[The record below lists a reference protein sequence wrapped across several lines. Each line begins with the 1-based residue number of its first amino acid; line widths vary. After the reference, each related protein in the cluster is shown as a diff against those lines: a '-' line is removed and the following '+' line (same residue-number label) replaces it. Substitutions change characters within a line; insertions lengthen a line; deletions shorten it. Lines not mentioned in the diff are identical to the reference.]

1 MYFGYYKLKELQ
13 LNEQNNKNKHNNCII
28 EKLREH
34 EDNLQTKNNRNNN
47 SSSNESNRSNESG
60 KSNESNES

>member
-1 MYFGYYKLKELQ
+1 MYFGYYKLKEQQ
-13 LNEQNNKNKHNNCII
+13 LNEQNNKNNCII

-34 EDNLQTKNNRNNN
+34 EDNIQKKNNRNNS

-60 KSNESNES
+60 KN